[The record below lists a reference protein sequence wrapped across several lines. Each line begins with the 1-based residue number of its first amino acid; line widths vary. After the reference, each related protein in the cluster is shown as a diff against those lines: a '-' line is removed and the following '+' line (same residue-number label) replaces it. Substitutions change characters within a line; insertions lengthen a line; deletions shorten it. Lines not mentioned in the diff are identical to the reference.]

1 MTALLVCLALLQSRP
16 VKDRAESL
24 QLCRQIATQA
34 ETRGLNPA
42 LPVALAYH
50 ESSMTRH
57 AVSRVGALGPLQVMP
72 RYIKCDASQRCLIKT
87 GLDIFEYWGRRYR
100 DPTEIVAHYNGGNR
114 PGKRS
119 YRWARAVVA
128 LSKRIGGE

>member
-1 MTALLVCLALLQSRP
+1 MTALIVCLVLLNQRP
-16 VKDRAESL
+16 VSDRAESL
-24 QLCRQIATQA
+24 QLCREIATQA
-34 ETRGLNPA
+34 ESRGLRPA

-50 ESSMTRH
+50 ESRMKRH

-72 RYIKCDASQRCLIKT
+72 RYIKCDGSQLCLISA
-87 GLDIFEYWGRRYR
+87 GLDMLEYWAGRYP
-100 DPTEIVAHYNGGNR
+100 DQVETVAHYNGGNR